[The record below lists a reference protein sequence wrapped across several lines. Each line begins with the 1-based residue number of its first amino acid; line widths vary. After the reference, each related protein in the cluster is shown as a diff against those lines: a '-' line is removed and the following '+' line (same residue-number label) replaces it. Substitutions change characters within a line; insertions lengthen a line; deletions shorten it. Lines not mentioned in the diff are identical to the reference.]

1 MNKLMKENKELKDQ
15 IESMEKKFKEEKEN
29 YNKEISKLK
38 DEMKQL
44 LRNTCVTGTHNRKSP
59 KKSTYSK
66 IPYFQSKE
74 DSKIII
80 NKNSSIL
87 QFKIN
92 PKNSDNSSI
101 NNENTD
107 SMMLKSLNDTT
118 TNYDTSMN
126 NFSQIENNIIDL
138 CLNKNNINV
147 NNSKIDSSTNK
158 NDINNSNINNDEKS
172 RHSYSNQ
179 EVSLLESPTKDD
191 NDDYSEFSSR
201 SSLQRLSLNSQ
212 VYFLFYFIFF

>member
-1 MNKLMKENKELKDQ
+1 MKENKELKDQ